1 MAERFILAA
10 PPIEAWIDRNAKKY
24 HLTFA
29 LPGIDVQDLQLELQ
43 GQDLT
48 ISSSQKSGNGNQQQ
62 DYLANEFS
70 IGPFQRTV
78 RIPDNVDLQRLRA
91 RHSNGTVE
99 IVAPLKERA
108 PAKATPQTDS

>member
-48 ISSSQKSGNGNQQQ
+48 ITGSQQSGDGTQQPE
-62 DYLANEFS
+62 YLANEFS
-70 IGPFQRTV
+70 IGPFRRTV
-78 RIPDNVDLQRLRA
+78 RIPDNVDLERLKA
-91 RHSNGTVE
+91 RHSNGMVE
-99 IVAPLKERA
+99 IVAPLKETA
-108 PAKATPQTDS
+108 PAKVTPQTDS